1 MSHGHPQSADVI
13 ARLARIEGHVR
24 AIKQMSEDGKP
35 CSDILLQVSAVQA
48 ALRKVGEA
56 VLRDHL
62 EQCVLSAEPE
72 EMKELLMELK
82 DALAHYGR

>member
-1 MSHGHPQSADVI
+1 MAHHHPQSSDVV
-13 ARLARIEGHVR
+13 ARLARVEGHVR
-24 AIKQMSEDGKP
+24 AIKQMSEEGKP
-35 CSDILLQVSAVQA
+35 CADILLQISAVQA
-48 ALRKVGEA
+48 ALRKTGEA